1 MWGDVVE
8 AAQRGV
14 CEDVDVLWCV
24 VFGRERLL
32 EQEEGGLHVENAL
45 AQVGE
50 FVVERTA
57 AVVEGLV
64 GEGLPLFI
72 PC

>member
-1 MWGDVVE
+1 M
-8 AAQRGV
+8 
-14 CEDVDVLWCV
+14 CEHVDVLWCV
-24 VFGRERLL
+24 VFRRERLL
-32 EQEEGGLHVENAL
+32 EQEERGLHVENAL

-64 GEGLPLFI
+64 CESLPLLVA
-72 PC
+72 C